1 MAKTNITQYDS
12 TPSNNADINSINIA
26 ENCPASN
33 INNAIRELMA
43 HLKNM
48 DTGSQALTALS
59 VAGNVTASTSL
70 KTPLIEFTD
79 GDDALTIADGGNV
92 TANADFTVSGAFTS
106 QGIDDNA
113 DATAITIDSS
123 ENVTLGS
130 GKELRFVDTNE
141 SIQSDGSKMIIKSGG
156 TTFNLPTSDGTTG
169 QFLKTDG
176 SGTLSFDTVCSGAS
190 LSNGANNR
198 VITATGSNAMTGES
212 NFTYDGTT
220 IDLNGSTNYT
230 AMHFRINQALQGSIT
245 VFPGGT
251 SYNASSDYRLKE
263 NITQI
268 TDATTRLKKL
278 KPCRFNFRADNEK
291 IIRDGFIAHEVSDI
305 VPEAITGEK
314 DAVDNDGN
322 IIPQGIDQ
330 SKLIPLLVKTIQEL
344 EARITIL
351 ENA

>member
-1 MAKTNITQYDS
+1 M
-12 TPSNNADINSINIA
+12 
-26 ENCPASN
+26 
-33 INNAIRELMA
+33 
-43 HLKNM
+43 
-48 DTGSQALTALS
+48 
-59 VAGNVTASTSL
+59 
-70 KTPLIEFTD
+70 
-79 GDDALTIADGGNV
+79 
-92 TANADFTVSGAFTS
+92 
-106 QGIDDNA
+106 
-113 DATAITIDSS
+113 
-123 ENVTLGS
+123 
-130 GKELRFVDTNE
+130 DTNE

-176 SGTLSFDTVCSGAS
+176 SGTLSFDTVSSGAS

-344 EARITIL
+344 EARITEL
-351 ENA
+351 EK

>member
-106 QGIDDNA
+106 QGIDDNT

-176 SGTLSFDTVCSGAS
+176 SGTLSFDTVSSGAS

-230 AMHFRINQALQGSIT
+230 AMH
-245 VFPGGT
+245 
-251 SYNASSDYRLKE
+251 
-263 NITQI
+263 
-268 TDATTRLKKL
+268 
-278 KPCRFNFRADNEK
+278 
-291 IIRDGFIAHEVSDI
+291 
-305 VPEAITGEK
+305 
-314 DAVDNDGN
+314 
-322 IIPQGIDQ
+322 
-330 SKLIPLLVKTIQEL
+330 
-344 EARITIL
+344 
-351 ENA
+351 